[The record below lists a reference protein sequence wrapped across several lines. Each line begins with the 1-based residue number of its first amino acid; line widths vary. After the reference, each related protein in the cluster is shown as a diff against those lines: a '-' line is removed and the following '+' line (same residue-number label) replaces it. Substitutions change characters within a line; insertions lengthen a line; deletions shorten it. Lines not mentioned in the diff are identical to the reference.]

1 MTILFQAKFLVLTF
15 ITLTSLSVS
24 SNEILVHTEPNH
36 YELFRINEESYRLSI
51 KNPKRYGNC
60 EKGWRGYEF
69 YKVDKTRLKPVLD
82 KVCQEYNF
90 SSSNSW
96 SYREERLTND
106 KYRGLC
112 DSRTTNLGVYL
123 SCKKKVDPVELAKKL
138 KQKEA
143 DRLAYKKEQ
152 EKKELKKREAEA
164 LQKRKEEERKR
175 QRAEKEKKR
184 QQAIIEL
191 ESKKITIGMGS
202 GFWFNTD
209 GYFATNHHV
218 IQGCRT
224 TQVKVNN
231 ELVNSKII
239 SFDKINDLAIG
250 KIDKNVNSVF
260 SLSSK
265 PELGEEVMVGGFPLS
280 NVLQNDSIK
289 ITRGIVSSLS
299 GSNNNYSMLQIDA
312 PIQPGNSGGPII
324 NSYGEV
330 IGVATSYLRSTKEFD
345 TQNVNFGVK
354 VNLLRNMSE
363 SLGINV
369 SKPEKQKAKNSKQL
383 AKVLEKNTV
392 HVHCTNTYKEWVA
405 LQNNQESIASL
416 SEHIKL
422 NLKDYIK

>member
-1 MTILFQAKFLVLTF
+1 MTKLFQAKFLVLTF
-15 ITLTSLSVS
+15 IMLIGSAAS
-24 SNEILVHTEPNH
+24 SNEILIYTEPN
-36 YELFRINEESYRLSI
+36 YYKLFRINEDSYRLSF
-51 KNPKRYGNC
+51 KDSKKYYRYDNT
-60 EKGWRGYEF
+60 EI
-69 YKVDKTRLKPVLD
+69 RLLLD

-90 SSSNSW
+90 SSVNTIS
-96 SYREERLTND
+96 RAERSRDNYD
-106 KYRGLC
+106 YYKGKYLEI
-112 DSRTTNLGVYL
+112 YI

-152 EKKELKKREAEA
+152 EKKELKKRRAEA

-175 QRAEKEKKR
+175 QRAEQERKK
-184 QQAIIEL
+184 QQAIIDL
-191 ESKKITIGMGS
+191 QSKRITIGMGS

-218 IQGCRT
+218 IEGCRT
-224 TQVKVNN
+224 TQVKVDN
-231 ELVNSKII
+231 ELLNSKII

-250 KIDKNVNSVF
+250 KVEKNIDSVF

-312 PIQPGNSGGPII
+312 PIQQGNSGGPII

-363 SLGINV
+363 SLGISV
-369 SKPEKQKAKNSKQL
+369 SKLEKQKAKNSKQL

-405 LQNNQESIASL
+405 LQNNQESNASL

-422 NLKDYIK
+422 NLKDYMK

>member
-1 MTILFQAKFLVLTF
+1 MTKLFQAKILILTF
-15 ITLTSLSVS
+15 ITLIVSAAS
-24 SNEILVHTEPNH
+24 SNEILIYTEPNK
-36 YELFRINEESYRLSI
+36 YELFRINEDSYRLSL
-51 KNPKRYGNC
+51 KNYKRYGS
-60 EKGWRGYEF
+60 YT
-69 YKVDKTRLKPVLD
+69 KTYWGLNQFGIDDIRLRPVLD
-82 KVCQEYNF
+82 EVCQEYNF
-90 SSSNSW
+90 SSLKTF
-96 SYREERLTND
+96 SYRIERGD
-106 KYRGLC
+106 K
-112 DSRTTNLGVYL
+112 LGVYI
-123 SCKKKVDPVELAKKL
+123 SRKKKVDPVELAKKL

-184 QQAIIEL
+184 QQAIIDL

-265 PELGEEVMVGGFPLS
+265 PELGEEVMVGGFPL
-280 NVLQNDSIK
+280 VGILKNDSIK
-289 ITRGIVSSLS
+289 VTRGIVSSLS
-299 GSNNNYSMLQIDA
+299 GFDNNYSELQIDA
-312 PIQPGNSGGPII
+312 PIQKGNSGGPII

-330 IGVATSYLRSTKEFD
+330 IGIAKSYLSEERVNKIKKPKEKIEI
-345 TQNVNFGVK
+345 QNINYGVK
-354 VNLLRNMSE
+354 VNILRNMSE

-383 AKVLEKNTV
+383 AKAIEKNTV

-405 LQNNQESIASL
+405 LQNNQESNASL

-422 NLKDYIK
+422 NLKDYMK

>member
-1 MTILFQAKFLVLTF
+1 MTKLFQAKFLVLTF
-15 ITLTSLSVS
+15 IMLIGSAAS
-24 SNEILVHTEPNH
+24 SNEILIYTEPN
-36 YELFRINEESYRLSI
+36 YYKLFRINEDSYRLSF
-51 KNPKRYGNC
+51 KDSKKYYRYDNT
-60 EKGWRGYEF
+60 EI
-69 YKVDKTRLKPVLD
+69 RLLLD

-90 SSSNSW
+90 SSVNTIS
-96 SYREERLTND
+96 RAERSRDNYD
-106 KYRGLC
+106 YYKGKYLEI
-112 DSRTTNLGVYL
+112 YI

-152 EKKELKKREAEA
+152 EKKELKKRRAEA

-175 QRAEKEKKR
+175 QRAEQERKK
-184 QQAIIEL
+184 QQAIIDL
-191 ESKKITIGMGS
+191 QSKRITIGMGS

-218 IQGCRT
+218 IEGCRT
-224 TQVKVNN
+224 TQVKVDN
-231 ELVNSKII
+231 ELLNSKII

-250 KIDKNVNSVF
+250 KVEKNIDSVF

-299 GSNNNYSMLQIDA
+299 GLNNNYSMLQIDA
-312 PIQPGNSGGPII
+312 PIQQGNSGGPII

-330 IGVATSYLRSTKEFD
+330 IGVATSYLRSTKEYD

-363 SLGINV
+363 SLGISV
-369 SKPEKQKAKNSKQL
+369 SKLEKQKAKNSKQL

-405 LQNNQESIASL
+405 LQNNQESNASL

-422 NLKDYIK
+422 NLKDYMK

>member
-1 MTILFQAKFLVLTF
+1 MTILFQAKFLILAILFSSINSLVKSETPSHCSELYGCQTEDPQEKIVNRNLGAQLKKDFDRIIETCKYYHRTNKLTYLP
-15 ITLTSLSVS
+15 ISGLWVNTGGGEGWNDSIDLDLSQLKRS
-24 SNEILVHTEPNH
+24 EI
-36 YELFRINEESYRLSI
+36 
-51 KNPKRYGNC
+51 
-60 EKGWRGYEF
+60 KGGVKALYYLCPYEF
-69 YKVDKTRLKPVLD
+69 S
-82 KVCQEYNF
+82 EYVRSGKEPTFNF
-90 SSSNSW
+90 SINNSFKKNN
-96 SYREERLTND
+96 YLTQKN
-106 KYRGLC
+106 KQLEA
-112 DSRTTNLGVYL
+112 LEM
-123 SCKKKVDPVELAKKL
+123 KKKQE
-138 KQKEA
+138 
-143 DRLAYKKEQ
+143 RKKEQ
-152 EKKELKKREAEA
+152 AE
-164 LQKRKEEERKR
+164 RERK
-175 QRAEKEKKR
+175 K
-184 QQAIIEL
+184 QQAITEL
-191 ESKKITIGMGS
+191 ESKKITLGMGS
-202 GFWFNTD
+202 GFWFNPD

-218 IQGCRT
+218 VQGCKKI
-224 TQVKVNN
+224 QVKVNN
-231 ELVNSKII
+231 ELLNSKII

-250 KIDKNVNSVF
+250 KVNKNIESVF
-260 SLSSK
+260 TLSSK

-299 GSNNNYSMLQIDA
+299 GLNNNYSMLQIDA
-312 PIQPGNSGGPII
+312 PIQQGNSGGPII

-405 LQNNQESIASL
+405 LQNNQESNASL